1 MRVSSFVLHFL
12 HPSDNQPLQWHIFC
26 ITCFPEIRIKTPH
39 RPCKYRLPSLQEDLI
54 NAVLLEMS
62 WTDCAFGQSKTLLLD
77 TCLHLSILETLRR
90 PKEKGSMWNLQY
102 DADDYST
109 AACRRFRIWI
119 AAYCDRSDR
128 QRLKQAQSSLDR
140 WQTVTVKTSEHE
152 NSTHSFSLASQ

>member
-1 MRVSSFVLHFL
+1 MTHFFVLPAFQKLGLKHL
-12 HPSDNQPLQWHIFC
+12 IGCVTISQ
-26 ITCFPEIRIKTPH
+26 
-39 RPCKYRLPSLQEDLI
+39 YRLPSLQEDLI